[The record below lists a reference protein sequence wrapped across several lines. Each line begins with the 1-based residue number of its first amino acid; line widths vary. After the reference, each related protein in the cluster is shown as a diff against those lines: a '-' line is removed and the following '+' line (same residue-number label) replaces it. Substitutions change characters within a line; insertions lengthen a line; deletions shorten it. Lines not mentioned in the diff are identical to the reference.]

1 MRAAEYR
8 IRALPVWNGA
18 ISIEPLKGGLSNES
32 FLVVDSNGKHVV
44 RFGKDFPFHHVF
56 RQREIM
62 AARAASAAGFAP
74 EVQFAEPG
82 VMVSAFL
89 GAKTFGANDVRE
101 NRVRI
106 AKLVRAFHEEMP
118 KHVSGAGFMFWVFH
132 VIRDYARTL
141 EAGGSRMRRSCRS
154 IWRSTMRWK
163 QCSSRC
169 RSSLATTICCRR
181 IFSTTARDS
190 G

>member
-1 MRAAEYR
+1 MSAAEYR
-8 IRALPVWNGA
+8 IRALPLWNGA

-32 FLVVDSNGKHVV
+32 FLVADANGKHVV

-89 GAKTFGANDVRE
+89 GAK
-101 NRVRI
+101 
-106 AKLVRAFHEEMP
+106 
-118 KHVSGAGFMFWVFH
+118 S
-132 VIRDYARTL
+132 
-141 EAGGSRMRRSCRS
+141 
-154 IWRSTMRWK
+154 
-163 QCSSRC
+163 
-169 RSSLATTICCRR
+169 
-181 IFSTTARDS
+181 
-190 G
+190 